1 MDDLSAKLTE
11 LLNDPES
18 MNRVRQ
24 MAESIL
30 GGSEAEAETEAP
42 TSGGELSNISDMLDG
57 GELQTIISLISQM
70 KALSDDS
77 RVQLINALKPHLS
90 EERRKRADTAVK
102 ILKLLDMLPLI
113 KESGLLKL

>member
-1 MDDLSAKLTE
+1 MDDLSSKLTE

-30 GGSEAEAETEAP
+30 GESGEKAP
-42 TSGGELSNISDMLDG
+42 VYSPPPVIPDINDIPTGEELKSIMSVISR
-57 GELQTIISLISQM
+57 M
-70 KALSDDS
+70 KSASDDS
-77 RVQLINALKPHLS
+77 RIQLIAALRPHLS
-90 EERRKRADTAVK
+90 DERRARADTAIK
-102 ILKLLDMLPLI
+102 ILKLLDILPLI

>member
-1 MDDLSAKLTE
+1 MDDLSSKLTE

-30 GGSEAEAETEAP
+30 GESGEKANIPAP
-42 TSGGELSNISDMLDG
+42 PPGLPDMNDIPTGEELKSIMSVISR
-57 GELQTIISLISQM
+57 M
-70 KALSDDS
+70 KSTSDDS
-77 RVQLINALKPHLS
+77 RVQLIAALRPHLS
-90 EERRKRADTAVK
+90 EERRARADTAIK
-102 ILKLLDMLPLI
+102 ILKLLDILPLI

>member
-30 GGSEAEAETEAP
+30 GESGEEAAAP
-42 TSGGELSNISDMLDG
+42 VSAVPDISNMLSGDELKSIMSVISRFKSSG
-57 GELQTIISLISQM
+57 
-70 KALSDDS
+70 DDS
-77 RVQLINALKPHLS
+77 RVQLIAALRPHLS
-90 EERRKRADTAVK
+90 DERKTRADTAIK
-102 ILKLLDMLPLI
+102 ILKLLDILPLI

>member
-11 LLNDPES
+11 LLSDPES

-30 GGSEAEAETEAP
+30 GEEQAEAAP
-42 TSGGELSNISDMLDG
+42 QINMPDISGLGDMLG
-57 GELQTIISLISQM
+57 GDEIKSIISVISQM
-70 KALSDDS
+70 KNSADDS
-77 RVQLINALKPHLS
+77 RVQLINALRPHLG

-113 KESGLLKL
+113 KASGLLNL

>member
-1 MDDLSAKLTE
+1 MDDLSAKLSE

-30 GGSEAEAETEAP
+30 GESGDDAP
-42 TSGGELSNISDMLDG
+42 ASPDISSIGDMLG
-57 GELQTIISLISQM
+57 SGELQSIISVISKM
-70 KALSDDS
+70 KSTGDDS
-77 RVQLINALKPHLS
+77 RVQLISALRPHLS
-90 EERRKRADTAVK
+90 EERRKRADTAIK

-113 KESGLLKL
+113 KESGLLNL

>member
-42 TSGGELSNISDMLDG
+42 GL
-57 GELQTIISLISQM
+57 
-70 KALSDDS
+70 
-77 RVQLINALKPHLS
+77 
-90 EERRKRADTAVK
+90 RRRAFKYKRYA
-102 ILKLLDMLPLI
+102 
-113 KESGLLKL
+113 